1 MQVPKEDK
9 WKKYQYLRSLQLI
22 NYLSN
27 TPKSFVI
34 VFGSYGN
41 FNWIIKA
48 LIGAKFN
55 TKFRF
60 SDAFYHCIKIYYD

>member
-1 MQVPKEDK
+1 MQLPKEDK
-9 WKKYQYLRSLQLI
+9 GKKYQYLRRFQLI

-27 TPKSFVI
+27 TRKSFVI

-60 SDAFYHCIKIYYD
+60 KNFSTVHLNGV

>member
-9 WKKYQYLRSLQLI
+9 WKKYQYLRSFQLI

-27 TPKSFVI
+27 TRESFVI
-34 VFGSYGN
+34 VFGSYAN
-41 FNWIIKA
+41 FNRIIKA

-60 SDAFYHCIKIYYD
+60 NDAFYHCIKIHYD